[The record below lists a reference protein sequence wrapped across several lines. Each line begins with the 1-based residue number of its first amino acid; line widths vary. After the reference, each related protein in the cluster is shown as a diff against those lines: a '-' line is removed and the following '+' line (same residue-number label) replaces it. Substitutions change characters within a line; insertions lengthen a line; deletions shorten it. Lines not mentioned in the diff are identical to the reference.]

1 MPKTI
6 AKVSKRKPD
15 ENDDRPSTKV
25 AVTLG
30 DMPPKKKLPLKSSR
44 GTGRGVVTSSSLVI
58 EGPRC
63 HRGSFIKSMD
73 IAPYN
78 QLGTE
83 DLGVSTLFYL
93 SRVCL
98 LPQVKFVPSLSGS
111 FD

>member
-1 MPKTI
+1 
-6 AKVSKRKPD
+6 
-15 ENDDRPSTKV
+15 
-25 AVTLG
+25 
-30 DMPPKKKLPLKSSR
+30 MPPKKKSPLNSSR
-44 GTGRGVVTSSSLVI
+44 GIGRGVVTSSNPFI

-78 QLGTE
+78 QLGTK

-98 LPQVKFVPSLSGS
+98 LPQVKFVLSLSGS

>member
-15 ENDDRPSTKV
+15 ENDDRPSKKV

-63 HRGSFIKSMD
+63 HRGSFVKLMD
-73 IAPYN
+73 IAPCD
-78 QLGTE
+78 QLGTK
-83 DLGVSTLFYL
+83 DLGASTLFDL